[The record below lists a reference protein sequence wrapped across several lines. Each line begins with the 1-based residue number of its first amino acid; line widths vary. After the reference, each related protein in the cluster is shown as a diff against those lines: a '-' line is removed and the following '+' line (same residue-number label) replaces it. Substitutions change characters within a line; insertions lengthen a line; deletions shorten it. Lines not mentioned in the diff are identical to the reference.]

1 MNLKFYEKLIISII
15 VFIGVV
21 IVTAFIIGNYVRIKN
36 DNKQN
41 NANNNRIILENI
53 NLF

>member
-21 IVTAFIIGNYVRIKN
+21 IVTAYIIGTYVSRKN
-36 DNKQN
+36 ATQNQN
-41 NANNNRIILENI
+41 NTSLILENI
-53 NLF
+53 NLS